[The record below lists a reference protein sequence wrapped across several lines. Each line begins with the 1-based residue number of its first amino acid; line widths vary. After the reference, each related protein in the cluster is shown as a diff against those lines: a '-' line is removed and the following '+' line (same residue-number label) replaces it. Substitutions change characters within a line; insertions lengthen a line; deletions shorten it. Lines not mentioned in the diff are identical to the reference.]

1 MKACQVPAAALCMR
15 VLKAPSVCQNDMQGS
30 SRQVETSEGQDFARR
45 HGCLF
50 VETSAKTNFA
60 VQTAFDELV
69 SKILETPA
77 LLDQMPGAKLQASKE
92 KPSSSLCCS

>member
-1 MKACQVPAAALCMR
+1 MTWLVDVCQLSLCAAAL
-15 VLKAPSVCQNDMQGS
+15 PINYHMQGS
-30 SRQVETSEGQDFARR
+30 SRQVETADGQDFARK

-77 LLDQMPGAKLQASKE
+77 LLDQVLGAKLQASKD

>member
-1 MKACQVPAAALCMR
+1 
-15 VLKAPSVCQNDMQGS
+15 MQDS
-30 SRQVETSEGQDFARR
+30 SRQVQKTEGQDFARR

-60 VQTAFDELV
+60 VQSAFDELV
-69 SKILETPA
+69 SKVLETPA
-77 LLDQMPGAKLQASKE
+77 LLDQAPGAKLQASRE

>member
-1 MKACQVPAAALCMR
+1 MPLLGIRYADSHIPIIGWHVQA
-15 VLKAPSVCQNDMQGS
+15 S
-30 SRQVETSEGQDFARR
+30 SRQVETAEGQDFARR

-60 VQTAFDELV
+60 VQSAFDELV

-77 LLDQMPGAKLQASKE
+77 LLDQIPGAKLQASRE
-92 KPSSSLCCS
+92 KPSSSLCCA